1 MLNTKQAFAGGD
13 VLVLDLQHDV
23 RLFTGQAFV
32 ELHKLIDI
40 DGSGVGPGLLVRVA
54 LGIVDL
60 LPAVRLSPC
69 GGAGS
74 DPLRLRGHL
83 RGGIG
88 QVVEVV
94 KHHRNA

>member
-13 VLVLDLQHDV
+13 ILVFDLQHDV
-23 RLFTGQAFV
+23 RLFTGQAMV
-32 ELHKLIDI
+32 EIHKFIDI
-40 DGSGVGPGLLVRVA
+40 DGGGMRAGFPVRVA

-60 LPAVRLSPC
+60 LPAVKLCPR
-69 GGAGS
+69 GGAGL

-94 KHHRNA
+94 KHNRNT